1 MENIWLNVCVTG
13 VWYYHLIL
21 KEVRQRKGKENQLWG
36 ELSVPRTE
44 LDVGAL
50 SLAKG
55 LLLLII

>member
-1 MENIWLNVCVTG
+1 MESIWLNVCVTG
-13 VWYYHLIL
+13 AWYDHLIL
-21 KEVRQRKGKENQLWG
+21 KEVRQKKGKENQLWS

-44 LDVGAL
+44 LDVGTL